1 MGTKEVMD
9 TIEGNLDLL
18 IGLKPI
24 VSRMVSE
31 EDDKFNINEKL
42 ALVSMSQFID
52 RIIEEGSDFDVSSTK
67 VSDFII
73 ALPFI
78 KAFSLDEEELP
89 IHMID
94 KDDFLSHLILW
105 RLENG
110 N

>member
-1 MGTKEVMD
+1 MGAKEVMD
-9 TIEGNLDLL
+9 TIKENLELL

-24 VSRMVSE
+24 VSRMVSG
-31 EDDKFNINEKL
+31 DDDRFNSNEKI
-42 ALVSMSQFID
+42 ALVSMAQFID

-67 VSDFII
+67 ISDFII

-78 KAFSLDEEELP
+78 KSFSLDEEELP

-105 RLENG
+105 RLEND